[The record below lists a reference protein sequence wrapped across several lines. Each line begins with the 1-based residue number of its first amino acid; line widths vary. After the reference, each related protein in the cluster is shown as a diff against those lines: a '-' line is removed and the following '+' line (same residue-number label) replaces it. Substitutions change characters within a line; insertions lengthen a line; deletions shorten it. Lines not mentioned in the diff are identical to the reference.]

1 FLCLAA
7 LAFSLPLKNTFY
19 IVISFLGVLVMS
31 YHIYHYIARRFV
43 QMDDFFESVKYRDFS
58 RWFND
63 RTGPEDMRQLHKGF
77 NEVNKTVK
85 QINKEKEA
93 QHLYLQKILEMVDTA
108 IIAYEISSGKVL
120 WVNDA

>member
-1 FLCLAA
+1 MAYKRYKAGLLVRLFALFLCLAA

-19 IVISFLGVLVMS
+19 IGLSLLGILIMS
-31 YHIYHYIARRFV
+31 YHLYQYIIRRFV

-93 QHLYLQKILEMVDTA
+93 QH
-108 IIAYEISSGKVL
+108 
-120 WVNDA
+120 